1 MDIEMLED
9 AEVLDRAEISGTTVL
24 VRYSKTEAAL
34 AELRTKYEG
43 IAFDLTTTKG
53 DKEARAARKE
63 LVTLRTSLEAKREE
77 LKAPALEFGKKID
90 SEAKRITAEI
100 VALENAIDL
109 QIKADEKRRADEK
122 AERDRIEAERVSA
135 LRAKV
140 TAIWALVDKC
150 HGIHSERIAKGIAMV
165 QAIDTSPTVFF
176 ELSGDAEQT
185 RHETVKAMQALHAS
199 AMEREAEAARIEA
212 QRVENERLAVEL
224 KAQADAQAIQQT
236 AIDKAA
242 AELKAAQDAATK
254 EAARLEA
261 ERERIRLEESAKLN
275 DEQEKAEQHAAAK
288 AAIESA
294 YMAKIDASRMKNN
307 ASGQPAPTFIPVRSA
322 PPRSVSV
329 APPTLAL
336 GEISNR
342 LGFNVTSAFLASLGF
357 EAVAV
362 KAAKLFHEHD
372 FPLICAALVRH
383 INSLQV
389 AQAA

>member
-53 DKEARAARKE
+53 DKEARTARKE

-90 SEAKRITAEI
+90 GEAKRITAEI
-100 VALENAIDL
+100 VALENEIDL

-122 AERDRIEAERVSA
+122 AEKERIEAERVST

-150 HGIHSERIAKGIAMV
+150 YGIHSERIAKGIAMV
-165 QAIDTSPTVFF
+165 QAIDTSPVVFF

-185 RHETVKAMQALHAS
+185 RSETVKAMQAMHA
-199 AMEREAEAARIEA
+199 AAVEREAEAARIEA
-212 QRVENERLAVEL
+212 QRVENERLAAEL
-224 KAQADAQAIQQT
+224 KTQADAQAAQQ
-236 AIDKAA
+236 AVIDKAA
-242 AELKAAQDAATK
+242 AEIKAAQVKIDADRI
-254 EAARLEA
+254 AAET
-261 ERERIRLEESAKLN
+261 I
-275 DEQEKAEQHAAAK
+275 AAAK
-288 AAIESA
+288 APEVAPA
-294 YMAKIDASRMKNN
+294 PIDE
-307 ASGQPAPTFIPVRSA
+307 QPAVLHAPLPVPRAQFARTYSSPVKPVA
-322 PPRSVSV
+322 ATPPS
-329 APPTLAL
+329 L
-336 GEISNR
+336 R
-342 LGFNVTSAFLASLGF
+342 LGVINERLSPIQVTAEGLRTLGF
-357 EAVAV
+357 EH
-362 KAAKLFHEHD
+362 AAKDRAAVLFHEHD
-372 FPLICAALVRH
+372 FPLILAALAKH
-383 INSLQV
+383 INSIQV